1 LELTNADVAARVQG
15 VAEVCS
21 DVASVAGRRSAIG
34 YPQKN
39 GTALRV
45 PAVYIG
51 DVRCPN

>member
-39 GTALRV
+39 GTGASGAGGLYRRR
-45 PAVYIG
+45 PLS
-51 DVRCPN
+51 